1 MSTIMQPAPA
11 SIKVSVEGNVTQ
23 AVYDPQQENPC
34 VLLSFCRINRLSHRL
49 GICRSAVAVE
59 LHTGKYF
66 SCTMKL
72 KVIDRISDPNNAI
85 LGRDWFNLCSTGL
98 EDQSDSAV
106 RLLSSSQWLIFAASP
121 FTAVRTQS
129 PSCNSYDKKICL
141 ASRPRDIIPE
151 FEHTISS
158 DANCGSTGSDAS
170 GPGAIISSKKSFI
183 STSIG
188 EDCISVKSIG
198 DILTS
203 IENMSKPSLSTLA
216 ISHGIKN
223 IAKLSLD
230 HFKNILSD
238 HICSGCCLNSTF
250 EGCIQVMSIF
260 DDNVLE
266 TYLMLR
272 RVILILYLFSCYHTS
287 NLFVD
292 F

>member
-1 MSTIMQPAPA
+1 MP
-11 SIKVSVEGNVTQ
+11 
-23 AVYDPQQENPC
+23 
-34 VLLSFCRINRLSHRL
+34 HRL
-49 GICRSAVAVE
+49 GICSSAVVVK
-59 LHTGKYF
+59 LHTRKYF

-72 KVIDRISDPNNAI
+72 KVIDRISDPINII
-85 LGRDWFNLCSTGL
+85 LGHDWFNLCSTGL
-98 EDQSDSAV
+98 EDQSDSVV
-106 RLLSSSQWLIFAASP
+106 RLLSSSQWLIFAVSP
-121 FTAVRTQS
+121 FTAVRTQL
-129 PSCNSYDKKICL
+129 PSSDSYDKKICL
-141 ASRPRDIIPE
+141 ASHSRDIIL
-151 FEHTISS
+151 IL
-158 DANCGSTGSDAS
+158 STQLA
-170 GPGAIISSKKSFI
+170 PMLIVALLVLMPAAPVPLFLRKKKKSFI
-183 STSIG
+183 STSVG
-188 EDCISVKSIG
+188 EDCISVNSIG

-230 HFKNILSD
+230 HLKHIFSD

-250 EGCIQVMSIF
+250 EGCIQVMLIF